1 MYSKDR
7 DVVSALNEYLKSTKK
22 WRRIGHKF
30 QLPLSYIKPHVEVYS
45 LTVSIW
51 IKDIL
56 KETRSDCGVFKNTFQ
71 LLPKKNVY
79 RVFLQMSNLAEVHAR
94 MNLPGKRSII
104 SKCFQMS
111 NFFRK
116 GYQSM
121 PVVSQAFKTK
131 DGALG
136 SSLILIGFEGRRIRL
151 FEIIK
156 FQNYIRA
163 RRARNVVLVL

>member
-1 MYSKDR
+1 MFAFIFNKLHKRWRKGKAPLKLHFHMYSKDR
-7 DVVSALNEYLKSTKK
+7 DVVSALNEYLKRTKK

-79 RVFLQMSNLAEVHAR
+79 RVFL
-94 MNLPGKRSII
+94 
-104 SKCFQMS
+104 
-111 NFFRK
+111 
-116 GYQSM
+116 
-121 PVVSQAFKTK
+121 
-131 DGALG
+131 
-136 SSLILIGFEGRRIRL
+136 
-151 FEIIK
+151 
-156 FQNYIRA
+156 
-163 RRARNVVLVL
+163 